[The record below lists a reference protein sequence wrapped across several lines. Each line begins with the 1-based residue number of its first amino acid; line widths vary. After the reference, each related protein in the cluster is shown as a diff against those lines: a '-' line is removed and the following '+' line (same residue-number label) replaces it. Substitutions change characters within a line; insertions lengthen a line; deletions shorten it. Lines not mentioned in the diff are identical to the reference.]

1 MKETGCGDII
11 DFSLDINR
19 QIENIKNLHIS
30 DDFLEN
36 NQFIMEKQTNNI
48 INFYNKVINSINNR

>member
-30 DDFLEN
+30 DDF
-36 NQFIMEKQTNNI
+36 
-48 INFYNKVINSINNR
+48 